1 MDHIKGKE
9 RGDIYLRGWNRQVTY
24 KLINFVLGLLG
35 FRHKPIHVTTAVKP
49 MPKLKD
55 QSFSIP
61 ISGRQSFGIR
71 CQKESTFWGPVSLM
85 LGLGLAQAVGPTGP
99 TIKFSWQYGNE
110 APQHVSE
117 EGWCVLRLRLLL
129 LLLHSSPPHLRF
141 YLIVIGHLA
150 R

>member
-71 CQKESTFWGPVSLM
+71 CQKESTLRSSLSD
-85 LGLGLAQAVGPTGP
+85 A
-99 TIKFSWQYGNE
+99 
-110 APQHVSE
+110 
-117 EGWCVLRLRLLL
+117 RLRPGPGCGA
-129 LLLHSSPPHLRF
+129 HWTYNKIF
-141 YLIVIGHLA
+141 LA
-150 R
+150 IWQ